1 MKFVAVLLVAA
12 AVFGVCFLADKG
24 FTRLFRSKA
33 QHKSGL
39 SVKLN
44 KRYGSIGLLLIV
56 LGVAAIF
63 AGLNSKDGWALPA
76 GGGVLV
82 ATGIGLLVHYLSFG
96 VYYDADAFIVSRF
109 GKPDV
114 TYSYRDICAQQL
126 YNNQGHTLVELH
138 LSDGETLQLQ
148 NTMPGAYTFLD
159 HAFVV
164 WCRQTGQE
172 QGDCAFYDPANSCW
186 FPPVED

>member
-1 MKFVAVLLVAA
+1 MKFIAVLLVAA

-63 AGLNSKDGWALPA
+63 AGLNSKDGWVLPA
-76 GGGVLV
+76 GGGVV
-82 ATGIGLLVHYLSFG
+82 IAMGIGLLVHYLSFG

-126 YNNQGHTLVELH
+126 YNNQGYTLVELH

-159 HAFVV
+159 HAFVA

>member
-1 MKFVAVLLVAA
+1 MKFVAVILVAA

-63 AGLNSKDGWALPA
+63 AGISQKDGWVLPA
-76 GGGVLV
+76 GGGVV
-82 ATGIGLLVHYLSFG
+82 IAMGIGLLVHYLSFG

-159 HAFVV
+159 HAFVA